1 MVSVAVMFMDPLSS
15 ALAGFHESEDP
26 NMKGI
31 FTSAT
36 SFERP
41 TCEKVRLHVKIL
53 PSSFTPFGRPVFE
66 QHRAA
71 TAAGNG
77 SIPRGARRGHGI
89 LQ

>member
-1 MVSVAVMFMDPLSS
+1 MVSVAVMFMVPLSS

-26 NMKGI
+26 IIWGI
-31 FTSAT
+31 FTTAS
-36 SFERP
+36 SFEWP
-41 TCEKVRLHVKIL
+41 ACAKVRLHVKIL
-53 PSSFTPFGRPVFE
+53 PSSFTLSE
-66 QHRAA
+66 DLCSCSTAA

>member
-1 MVSVAVMFMDPLSS
+1 MVSVAVMFMVPLSS

-26 NMKGI
+26 NMRGI

-41 TCEKVRLHVKIL
+41 TCEKVRLHVKIRPRVSHL
-53 PSSFTPFGRPVFE
+53 SEDLCSSST
-66 QHRAA
+66 AA